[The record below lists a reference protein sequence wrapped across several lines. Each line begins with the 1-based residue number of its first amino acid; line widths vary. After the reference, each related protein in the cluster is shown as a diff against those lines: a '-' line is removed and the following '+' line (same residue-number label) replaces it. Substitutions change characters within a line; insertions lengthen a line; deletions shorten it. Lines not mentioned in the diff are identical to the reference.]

1 MSRNAP
7 ITKFLAQLDWETELA
22 TLARALGQEL
32 PDKAML
38 RPDLINEVLED
49 LADKLWH
56 SDRAGVFLNT
66 LFMTDPRLEDILPAC
81 LVERV
86 DKYRRAAA
94 SGT

>member
-7 ITKFLAQLDWETELA
+7 ITKFLSQLDWEGKLA

-32 PDKAML
+32 PDRNML
-38 RPDLINEVLED
+38 RPDLINKVLED

-56 SDRAGVFLNT
+56 SERAGVFLNT
-66 LFMTDPRLEDILPAC
+66 LFMGDPRLEDILPAC
-81 LVERV
+81 LLERV
-86 DKYRRAAA
+86 DKYRKAAA